1 MSAPAFEHTQQ
12 FLGRLNGVNDTPN
25 GWEARCPC
33 RNDDDN
39 PSLAI
44 SEDERNG
51 NILVTCHRG
60 SPCSAKEIC
69 ESVGLPISAL
79 FAPKND
85 KKEKNTLTKT
95 YDYVDEH
102 GTLLFQKCRY
112 ITSEGKKK
120 FLQRRPTGKNGE
132 WDYKLEDTPK
142 VLYNLPLV
150 LKAKADGVPIWVV
163 EGEKDADTLVEM
175 GYVATTPPNG
185 AGKWLQIHTDAL
197 AGATVDIIADKD
209 EPGIAHA
216 HKVMSELL
224 DVGCDVAAW
233 VSPKFKD
240 ITDHIA
246 GGLKLS
252 DLEELGDMPQ
262 EEKQTGPPDAPLI
275 EESPFTE
282 AASKLE
288 QLLSRSDLTAEQL
301 IVKTSQIITSVRA
314 DKPVD
319 FGRLVVW
326 EDFIGEAEKDTYDW
340 IIPGLLE
347 RSERVIIVAAEGV
360 GKTMLARQVALCSA
374 GGVHPFTYQRMKPVR
389 TLTVDL
395 ENPERIIRRSSRN
408 IVAEVKRL
416 NYNSKVDAQILIKP
430 NGLNLLEL
438 SDRMVLERAL
448 DEVQPELLV
457 MGPLYKSF
465 VDPGGRTSEAI
476 AVEVAKYLD
485 DLRTNYKCALWL
497 EHHAPLGTTMS
508 TRDLRPFGSAVW
520 SRWPEFG
527 LSLTPDPAAIGQYVY
542 DVKHFRGARDERQ
555 WPTKMKRGSR
565 LPFEVIEF
573 MKVST

>member
-1 MSAPAFEHTQQ
+1 MSSPAYEHTQE
-12 FLGRLNGVNDTPN
+12 FLSRLNGVHDTPN

-60 SPCSAKEIC
+60 SPCSAKQIC
-69 ESVGLPISAL
+69 EAVDLPISAL

-85 KKEKNTLTKT
+85 KSEKKEKNTLTKT
-95 YDYVDEH
+95 YDYIDEH

-120 FLQRRPTGKNGE
+120 FLQRRPTGKKDE

-142 VLYNLPLV
+142 VLYNLPSV
-150 LKAKADGVPIWVV
+150 LKAKADGVPIWLV
-163 EGEKDADTLVEM
+163 EGEKDADTLTQM
-175 GYVATTPPNG
+175 GFVATTPPNG

-197 AGATVDIIADKD
+197 AGATVDIIADRD

-216 HKVMSELL
+216 HKVMAELTSA
-224 DVGCDVAAW
+224 GCDVAAW

-240 ITDHIA
+240 VSDHIA
-246 GGLKLS
+246 GGLTLSELVELDELPEEDTPVEIVPPVVSPFSEAANKLS
-252 DLEELGDMPQ
+252 QLLLRTDLTP
-262 EEKQTGPPDAPLI
+262 
-275 EESPFTE
+275 
-282 AASKLE
+282 E
-288 QLLSRSDLTAEQL
+288 QLV
-301 IVKTSQIITSVRA
+301 VKSSQIITSVRSER
-314 DKPVD
+314 PVD

-326 EDFIGEAEKDTYDW
+326 EDFIGEADRDTYDW
-340 IIPGLLE
+340 VIPGLLE
-347 RSERVIIVAAEGV
+347 RGERVIIVAAEGV

-374 GGVHPFTYQRMKPVR
+374 GGIHPFTYQRMKPIR

-395 ENPERIIRRSSRN
+395 ENPEKIIRRSSRN
-408 IVAEVKRL
+408 IIAEVKRL
-416 NYNSKVDAQILIKP
+416 NYNTKVDAQILIKP
-430 NGLNLLEL
+430 NGFNLLES
-438 SDRMVLERAL
+438 SDRMVLEKAM

-476 AVEVAKYLD
+476 AVEVARYLD
-485 DLRTNYKCALWL
+485 DLRTNYNCALWL

-508 TRDLRPFGSAVW
+508 NRDLRPFGSAVW

-527 LSLTPDPAAIGQYVY
+527 LSLTPDPAAVGQYVY
-542 DVKHFRGARDERQ
+542 DVRHFRGARDERQ
-555 WPTKMKRGSR
+555 WPTKMKRGTR